1 MNIWIIFDNSNN
13 QNYLKQIN
21 FIDNSLKK
29 LNIDYKLIKNTDITQ
44 KYININKKP
53 SKVFYYS
60 TNLLE
65 KIKLLENNNIKVI
78 NNYNNTS
85 LVNNKISQLEI
96 LSKHNLTPKIY
107 LNINEITKYPIILK
121 YKNSILSNGVFIIN
135 NEDELLSK
143 TSNYNKE
150 DYILQEFFNYKPD
163 LILKVFIYNNNII
176 SSYKK
181 EEINGFISSST
192 HQLTEYER
200 NIALKAIKLLNL
212 EYGSVDI
219 IYKDVLKPY
228 ICEVNTVPNI
238 INIYNITN
246 INIINEIY
254 KLNKS

>member
-1 MNIWIIFDNSNN
+1 M
-13 QNYLKQIN
+13 
-21 FIDNSLKK
+21 
-29 LNIDYKLIKNTDITQ
+29 
-44 KYININKKP
+44 
-53 SKVFYYS
+53 
-60 TNLLE
+60 
-65 KIKLLENNNIKVI
+65 
-78 NNYNNTS
+78 
-85 LVNNKISQLEI
+85 NNKISQLEI